1 MMAALV
7 LVTSMLSTTM
17 SSQAQTASS
26 DSVGLPG
33 GGVSAW
39 DGVIAPIGA
48 PAPAF
53 SVSSVDSGSVALAGD
68 TTRLH
73 VKFHEGAG
81 ISWVDGV
88 LDDGADNTAL
98 DALLQPITRGS
109 VTPLF
114 RRDPESLMA
123 DRVRAEART
132 GKLLPD
138 LTTWFLITASSTSE
152 GRALRDDLQRLD
164 IVEMVQPEPTLMAT
178 QPSEET
184 LQGYL
189 DASPDGINAEW
200 AWGQVAGTATNV
212 TIAVID
218 SGFDTAHGDL
228 DRASMPG
235 VVIPHEAP
243 WASHHG
249 LQVLGILAA
258 DDDGQGIR
266 GIAHDSG
273 LHTVNSGRSSGEV
286 ANAIDL
292 ASAALGP
299 GDVITISQGICAVT
313 GCVGDVV
320 LPLVYS
326 SSARDAL
333 RVVAASGVITV
344 VSGGN
349 GGANLNSYSSR
360 LGTDAPDS
368 IVVGAGN
375 PPPVSD
381 CVMEDGPSRGRVSSS
396 NYGSRVDLQGWGAC
410 VRTTLQGGGYK
421 WWGFTSAATPIVAG
435 SAALVSSMAQQ
446 RLGRP
451 LTGSQIRALLIATG
465 SPQITLGTR
474 GGNIGPLPNVRDAI
488 ASLSLLPDNDMWADA
503 QVVEAVPF
511 SATADARFA
520 GVELDEPPLANKCGP
535 ISHTT
540 WYRYAPTADI
550 EVTIDT
556 RGSSFDTTLGLWRL
570 DGSSLARAGC
580 ADDIT
585 VNNGASELTRL
596 LQGGETYYIQAGGND
611 GADGTLKLNISIAGY
626 TGVGCDI
633 NGDGYGDLVSGS
645 PGEDVRS
652 RVDAGRAL
660 VHWGRSNTKLNAV
673 TSVTQEWPG
682 LPGGSEN
689 GDGFGAAVACGDFDG
704 DGHDDLAIGAPFE
717 TTGGKRNSGAVRVIH
732 GSSGGLSK
740 VGSLTITQR
749 SPGVAGVRES
759 GDWFG
764 SSLAVGDFDG
774 DGFADLA
781 IGASGEDIGSRKNA
795 GGVHILYGSESG
807 LQLAGFVFFHGNT
820 KRLPNFA
827 EAGDRFGAR
836 LVSADFNGNGY
847 DDLVIGVPAEDLNG
861 VANAGAVLVLRGG
874 TSGVTADGAM
884 ILHQDV
890 DGVAGSPERGDRFGD
905 ALAAGDIDGDGH
917 ADLVVGVPGEGLSGN
932 RNAGMLHVFSG
943 GPLGLSG
950 QASTNIHQDVDGI
963 RGRLHAGD
971 AFASAL
977 GVGDVNRDGFADL
990 AVGVPGESVGS
1001 VADAGVVHVFDG
1013 TSAGITA
1020 AGDQV
1025 IHQDSRGI
1033 AGKAEAGDRFGSAL
1047 AMVDLG
1053 GDGRIDVVVGV
1064 PHEGLAGKDDVGNIL
1079 ILPGA
1084 SRGVSRAASV
1094 VLTQRSPNT
1103 GGNER
1108 GGRFG
1113 EVFGSS

>member
-1 MMAALV
+1 MVLLTSLLGAA
-7 LVTSMLSTTM
+7 TPT
-17 SSQAQTASS
+17 QAQTNTS
-26 DSVGLPG
+26 DSVALPA

-48 PAPAF
+48 PAPTFA
-53 SVSSVDSGSVALAGD
+53 VSPVDSGSVALAGD
-68 TTRLH
+68 STRLH
-73 VKFHEGAG
+73 VKFHEGSG

-98 DALLQPITRGS
+98 DALLEPVSQGS

-114 RRDPESLMA
+114 RRDPERLTA
-123 DRVRAEART
+123 DRVRAEAMT
-132 GKLLPD
+132 GQLLPD
-138 LTTWFLITASSTSE
+138 LTTWFLITAPSISE
-152 GRALRDDLQRLD
+152 GRALRNHLQGLD
-164 IVEMVQPEPTLMAT
+164 IVEMVQPEPMLTAT

-189 DASPDGINAEW
+189 DASPAGINAEW
-200 AWGQVAGTATNV
+200 GWGQAAGTATNV

-218 SGFDTAHGDL
+218 SGFDTAHADL

-235 VVIPHEAP
+235 VVIPHQAP
-243 WASHHG
+243 WDSHHG

-266 GIAHDSG
+266 GIAYGGG

-292 ASAALGP
+292 AGSALGP

-313 GCVGDVV
+313 DCVGGVV

-333 RVVAASGVITV
+333 RVAASRGVITV

-349 GGANLNSYSSR
+349 GGANLDNYSSR

-375 PPPVSD
+375 PPPVND
-381 CVMEDGPSRGRVSSS
+381 CVMEDGPARGRVSAS

-410 VRTTLQGGGYK
+410 VRTVRSALQGGGYQ

-435 SAALVSSMAQQ
+435 AAALVSSMAQQ
-446 RLGRP
+446 RLGRS
-451 LTGSQIRALLIATG
+451 LTGSQVRALLAATG
-465 SPQITLGTR
+465 SPQVTSGTR
-474 GGNIGPLPNVRDAI
+474 GGNIGPLPDVRDAI
-488 ASLSLLPDNDMWADA
+488 TSLSLLPDNDMWANA
-503 QVVEAVPF
+503 QVIEAVPF
-511 SATADARFA
+511 SATAAARFA
-520 GVELDEPPLANKCGP
+520 GVELDEPALAKKCGS

-540 WYRYAPTADI
+540 WYRYRPAADI

-596 LQGGETYYIQAGGND
+596 LRGGETYYIQAGGND
-611 GADGTLKLNISIAGY
+611 GADGTLKLNVSMAGY

-645 PGEDVRS
+645 PGEDVGS
-652 RVDAGRAL
+652 RVDAGRVL
-660 VHWGRSNTKLNAV
+660 VHWGRTNAELNAV
-673 TSVTQEWPG
+673 SSVTQEWPG
-682 LPGGSEN
+682 LSGGSEK
-689 GDGFGAAVACGDFDG
+689 GDGFGAAVACGDFDR
-704 DGHDDLAIGAPFE
+704 DGHDDLAIGGPFE
-717 TTGGKRNSGAVRVIH
+717 GTGGMPNSGAVRVIN
-732 GSSGGLSK
+732 GSSGGLSEA
-740 VGSLTITQR
+740 GSLTITQQT
-749 SPGVAGVRES
+749 PGIAGARES

-764 SSLAVGDFDG
+764 SALAVGDFDG

-781 IGASGEDIGSRKNA
+781 IGASGEDVGSRTNA

-807 LQLAGFVFFHGNT
+807 LQLAGLVFFHGNT
-820 KRLPNFA
+820 KGLPNSA

-836 LVSADFNGNGY
+836 LASADFNGNGF
-847 DDLVIGVPAEDLNG
+847 DDLAIGVPSEDLHG
-861 VANAGAVLVLRGG
+861 LANAGAVMILQGG
-874 TSGVTADGAM
+874 VSGVTADGAM

-890 DGVAGSPERGDRFGD
+890 GGIAGSPERGDRFGD

-917 ADLVVGVPGEGLSGN
+917 ADLVVGVPGEGLAGN
-932 RNAGMLHVFSG
+932 RKAGMLHVFSG

-950 QASTNIHQDVDGI
+950 GASTNIHQDVDGV
-963 RGRLHAGD
+963 RGRLDPDD

-977 GVGDVNRDGFADL
+977 GLADINGDGFADL

-1001 VADAGVVHVFDG
+1001 VADAGVVQIFDG
-1013 TSAGITA
+1013 TSAGIAVT
-1020 AGDQV
+1020 GDQV
-1025 IHQDSRGI
+1025 IHQDSRDI
-1033 AGKAEAGDRFGSAL
+1033 AGKAESGDRFGSAL

-1064 PHEGLAGKDDVGNIL
+1064 PNEALAGKGDVGVIL
-1079 ILPGA
+1079 VLPGA
-1084 SRGVSRAASV
+1084 AAGVSRAASV
-1094 VLTQRSPNT
+1094 VLTQRSPKA
-1103 GGNER
+1103 GKNER
-1108 GGRFG
+1108 GDRFG